1 MKKEGALMPHS
12 MDSVPAHGLASTR
25 ERRGRPRKY
34 ANDSERSRAYRM
46 RVKERKAALEAIAAT
61 AAAPVPVVSPDP
73 ERAAA
78 AVEFLDSL
86 LNGDEVKQRRAWEDL
101 EEVLGENRSSYRKLF
116 P

>member
-1 MKKEGALMPHS
+1 MPHS
-12 MDSVPAHGLASTR
+12 MDGVPAHAPAARR
-25 ERRGRPRKY
+25 EQRGRPRKY
-34 ANDSERSRAYRM
+34 ASDSERSRAYRM
-46 RVKERKAALEAIAAT
+46 RVKERRAVLEAIAAT
-61 AAAPVPVVSPDP
+61 AATPVTVVSPDP

-101 EEVLGENRSSYRKLF
+101 EEVLGEHRPSYRKLF